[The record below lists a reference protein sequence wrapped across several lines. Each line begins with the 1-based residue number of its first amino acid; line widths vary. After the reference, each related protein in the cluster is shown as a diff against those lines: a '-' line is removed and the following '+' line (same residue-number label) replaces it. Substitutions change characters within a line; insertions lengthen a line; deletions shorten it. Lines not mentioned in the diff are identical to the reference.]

1 MSKVRPMPAVRD
13 ILWEEDI
20 MRRTEL
26 PVSPFHPHPLAAAL
40 LAALFAAA
48 PAMAQQADP
57 PATSAATTLDQ
68 VQVTGIRESMQSSI
82 NKKRDDTVI
91 SDVLSAE
98 DIGDLPAPSLAD
110 AIETLT
116 GAASTRDKTG
126 ASEISIRGLGA
137 FLSSTNFNGR
147 EITNGSGDRSV
158 NFNMFPAELIN
169 TVAIYKT
176 QRADIIEGGVAG
188 TIGLETVKPLEYG
201 KRSVQMDLRGSWAE
215 YDKKY
220 KDDDGIGYR
229 GTASYIDQ
237 FEFSNGG
244 KLGVSLGIQRLE
256 GSDPEE
262 SITSGS
268 TWYACDGR
276 VNVAN
281 ANCTEPGAAAIA
293 AGTPYYLVPSSR
305 IYRLKQER
313 NDRQSEFAAVQWRPN
328 DVVEVNVDVEHTDRN
343 WYENRSDLS
352 LSNTRRGIV
361 DRQVDDNG
369 VVRALSGS
377 TSIDSTSNRYW
388 RNEEYTGGGLNLI
401 VRPSPAWELST
412 DLSYS
417 HTRRVDNERATRLR
431 ANQRDTANA
440 IVPGISS
447 GTTGYV
453 NYDWAWQG
461 EVPSV
466 YLDPA
471 FDPGNWDAYT
481 GAARVTSSETENDH
495 QIRAGRFD
503 ASFMPE
509 DGFFTRIKGGL
520 RASQADYTLRD
531 NTLVTDYDQRIAG
544 DKVSIIAANRG
555 CRTAFPQKDFMDA
568 ASGNTISEWAYFDP
582 MCLYQSFRGTSDSL
596 LDPSMQ
602 DPNNVDITEKT
613 RSLYLLGEFAS
624 EWFGL
629 PVTGNLGV
637 RWVKTDV
644 RSEGVRT
651 GLTVVDNGDGTIRL
665 QPTGDF
671 TTQTFK
677 AGNDKLLP
685 SVNAS
690 FELRDDLL
698 LRVAGYRAMSRPD
711 ISALGAG
718 RTINVNGDASFGNL
732 ADALDDISAS
742 GNPAAQPLMSWN
754 GDLSLEWYPNPDTL
768 LAAAVY
774 WKQFNGGTATALVD
788 ETYTLNG
795 QSVTVPVRQQVTTDE
810 DSTLTG
816 MELSATHRFSYL
828 PQPFDGMGF
837 KVSYNYADSDYET
850 QDSRLGE
857 QLASDGSVIPAIV
870 SPAGL
875 SGFSRHVL
883 SGSLYWDVGPFNIQA
898 IAKFRSKYYQDF
910 TGNTAQQNRY
920 YDDNTSVDLRARY
933 RVNKN
938 LSLSLE
944 LMNITNE
951 PRVAYQPS
959 YGNFRE
965 VVSYGRRAFFG
976 VRYKF

>member
-1 MSKVRPMPAVRD
+1 
-13 ILWEEDI
+13 
-20 MRRTEL
+20 MRRPAGAVHSISL
-26 PVSPFHPHPLAAAL
+26 SPTPLIVAL
-40 LAALFAAA
+40 LAVLAGLPTAQAQSGKDAAG
-48 PAMAQQADP
+48 QDP
-57 PATSAATTLDQ
+57 TTLDQ

-91 SDVLSAE
+91 ADVLSAD

-188 TIGLETVKPLEYG
+188 TIGLETVRPLEYG
-201 KRSVQMDLRGSWAE
+201 KRAAQLDLRGSWAE

-220 KDDDGIGYR
+220 RDDDGIGYR

-237 FEFSNGG
+237 FEFGNGQ
-244 KLGVSLGIQRLE
+244 KLGISLGFQRLD
-256 GSDPEE
+256 GTDPEE

-268 TWYACDGR
+268 TWYACDGTQ
-276 VNVAN
+276 NVGN
-281 ANCTEPGAAAIA
+281 ANCNEVSAQAIA
-293 AGTPYYLVPSSR
+293 NGAPYYLVPSSR

-313 NDRQSEFAAVQWRPN
+313 NDRQSEFAALQWRPN
-328 DVVEVNVDVEHTDRN
+328 DVVEVNLDFEHTERN

-352 LSNTRRGIV
+352 LSNARRGVTRREVDEDGIV
-361 DRQVDDNG
+361 RH
-369 VVRALSGS
+369 LHGS

-388 RNEEYTGGGLNLI
+388 RGEEYTGGGLNLI
-401 VRPSPAWELST
+401 LRPTPAWELST

-417 HTRRVDNERATRLR
+417 HTNRLDSERMTRLR
-431 ANQRDTANA
+431 ANQRDVNNA

-447 GTTGYV
+447 GATGYV
-453 NYDWAWQG
+453 DYDWDWHG

-466 YLDPA
+466 ALAPN
-471 FDPGNWDAYT
+471 FDPNNWDAYT
-481 GAARVTSSETENDH
+481 GAARVTSSATENDH
-495 QIRAGRFD
+495 RIKAGRFD

-509 DGFFTRIKGGL
+509 SGFFTRIRGGV
-520 RASQADYTLRD
+520 RASQADYRLRD
-531 NTLVTDYDQRIAG
+531 NTLVTDYDQRVAA
-544 DKVSIIAANRG
+544 DKAKIIAANQA
-555 CRTAFPQKDFMDA
+555 CRAPFPQDDFMDA
-568 ASGNTISEWAYFDP
+568 ASGNTISSWAYFDP
-582 MCLYQSFRGTSDSL
+582 NCLYQSFRGSLDSG
-596 LDPSMQ
+596 LDPGFQ

-613 RSLYLLGEFAS
+613 RALYLMGEFS
-624 EWFGL
+624 SSLFGL
-629 PVTGNLGV
+629 PVTGNLGL

-651 GLTVVDNGDGTIRL
+651 GLRIEDNGDGTIRL
-665 QPTGDF
+665 QPTGAYS
-671 TTQTFK
+671 TQVFK

-685 SVNAS
+685 SLNAA
-690 FELRDDLL
+690 FELRPDVL
-698 LRVAGYRAMSRPD
+698 LRVGAYRAMSRPD
-711 ISALGAG
+711 IAALGAG
-718 RTINVNGDASFGNL
+718 RTINVSSDATYGNL

-754 GDLSLEWYPNPDTL
+754 GDLSLEWYPNPDTM
-768 LAAAVY
+768 LAGAVY
-774 WKQFNGGTATALVD
+774 WKQFNGGTATALVP
-788 ETYTLNG
+788 ETYTIDG

-816 MELSATHRFSYL
+816 FELTATHRLSYL
-828 PQPFDGMGF
+828 PKPFDGLGF
-837 KVSYNYADSDYET
+837 KVSYNYADADYRT

-857 QLASDGSVIPAIV
+857 QLASDGTIIPAIV
-870 SPAGL
+870 PPAGL

-883 SGSLYWDVGPFNIQA
+883 SGSIYWDVGRFNIQA
-898 IAKFRSKYYQDF
+898 IGKFRSHYYQDF

-920 YDDNTSVDLRARY
+920 YDDNTSVDLRLRY
-933 RVNKN
+933 RVNKR

-944 LMNITNE
+944 LMNLTNE
-951 PRVAYQPS
+951 PRVAYQPL

-965 VVSYGRRAFFG
+965 VVTYGRRAYFG